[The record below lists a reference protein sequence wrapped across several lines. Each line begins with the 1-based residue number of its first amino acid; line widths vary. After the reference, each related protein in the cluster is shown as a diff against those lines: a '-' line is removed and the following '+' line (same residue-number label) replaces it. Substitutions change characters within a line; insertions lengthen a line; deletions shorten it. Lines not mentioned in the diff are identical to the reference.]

1 MKIRIKYKKGSG
13 VMKKALAGILI
24 VSLICC
30 TGCST
35 IKQTTEKPNSR
46 FIGNRYTNMGRAL

>member
-24 VSLICC
+24 LSLICC

-35 IKQTTEKPNSR
+35 KKKNKDNEEKRIK
-46 FIGNRYTNMGRAL
+46 LVW